1 MPELL
6 SEAARTLR
14 GKVCAMLVAVPLLA
28 GTVGAGTAAARTSSP
43 TCRGANLAPNTFNR
57 GSVDAATLCL
67 IDEVRTAYHLRPLQF
82 NGELW
87 ALATSQV
94 NDMVS
99 WNYFADDRPPGL
111 TPLSLLATTRYPAH
125 TRSVTVGQNI
135 GWGTGCYATP
145 TAMVAAWMASPEH
158 RRIML
163 TRKYRDAGVGVT
175 AAVPPLFGDGLVGAT
190 YAIEFASRR
199 F

>member
-6 SEAARTLR
+6 SEAVRTLR
-14 GKVCAMLVAVPLLA
+14 RNVPAILAVVPLLA
-28 GTVGAGTAAARTSSP
+28 GAVGAATAQAKRSSP
-43 TCRGANLAPNTFNR
+43 SCAGANLSPNAFDR
-57 GSVDAATLCL
+57 ASVDAATLCL
-67 IDEVRTAYHLRPLQF
+67 IDQVRTAYRLRPLEF

-99 WNYFADDRPPGL
+99 WNYFADYRPPGL
-111 TPLSLLATTRYPAH
+111 SPLSLLAATRYPAH
-125 TRSVTVGQNI
+125 ARSVSVGQNI
-135 GWGTGCYATP
+135 GWGTGSYATP
-145 TAMVAAWMASPEH
+145 AAMVLAWMASPEH
-158 RRIML
+158 RSIIL
-163 TRKYRDAGVGVT
+163 TSEYREAGVGVA
-175 AAVPPLFGDGLVGAT
+175 AAVPPLLGQGLAGAT